1 MRTLQ
6 KTIACYCR
14 TDPQI
19 VLMQAKS
26 RCAPPFFAHS
36 LRRRKL
42 RAYKKTASMKTG
54 GSDC

>member
-1 MRTLQ
+1 MVAADSVTAFMRTLQ

-26 RCAPPFFAHS
+26 RCAPPFF
-36 LRRRKL
+36 
-42 RAYKKTASMKTG
+42 RAFVAPAQAARI
-54 GSDC
+54 